1 MKQDI
6 NVSIHV
12 QGQDRTQQV
21 KDWSIWWND
30 EHSIPMLKIRF
41 HSNKSFTC
49 PLGECRITPTR
60 ELSDVMQIK
69 RGRAV
74 ASAIDRAVIYGEKYA
89 LIRYRESDKFYIQ
102 KLDDHID
109 FIARSSIK
117 DGDIFSYFVT
127 VAHAREE
134 HANTADRKAIAANVV
149 SQLNKLP
156 PRSDTALH
164 AYCTRQLADQP
175 PSRSLIYPFG
185 VNASQLVAVE
195 RALSSQISVI
205 EGPPGTGKTQ
215 TILNI
220 IANVV
225 VQCKTVAILSNNNA
239 AVDNVYEKLEKSG
252 VDHLVARMG
261 SKELRQQFFDNQP
274 PVPKHESE
282 QPPELSHIQGIL
294 EPLRNHLHEL
304 NTAAQLQAKLDE
316 LSIERRHLLH
326 WQKDNDVPVTDLH
339 SKYRLS
345 PSRTTDLIAHLSRL
359 GGQRIGLRDR
369 LALFL
374 NFRILRTGP
383 FGDQPSRQAFI
394 HALQIHFYDQTIR
407 ETTLALAECRASM
420 TKGNFEAGLRALT
433 DSSMIYLKHYAN
445 ARVLGTYSF
454 GETDYRQ
461 NFDAFMKR
469 FPILGS
475 GTHSVV
481 NSIARDAVLD
491 YVIIDEA
498 SLQDI
503 LPGIL
508 AMGCARNLVIV
519 GDRRQLPHIPLPLGI
534 AAPADEWDCEKH
546 SLLDSCLAVFGDAVP
561 VTLLKEHYRCHPRI
575 IQFCNQQFYDN
586 QLIPMTRDN
595 GEPALRLVV
604 TAKGQH
610 TRGNTNQR
618 ELDSILQVLESDEEL
633 VWEGDDGRGFI
644 APFRA
649 QVKLSGECLPKD
661 FIGETVHKFQ
671 GRECDEIVFSTVLG
685 KHCNNTQLMDFV
697 DNPCMV
703 NVAVSRAKRRF
714 TLVTGDEAFAAKHGP
729 IAALVRYISYYANDD
744 HVHRAPVVSA
754 FDLLYG
760 EYDKSLERLNA
771 KLRPTDSTFKSEQI
785 VAQLL
790 RQALSAGTESALTF
804 HSQVALNKVVSIAN
818 PALSDPERTFLA
830 NQASCDFVIY
840 FKVGK
845 TPMGVIEVD
854 GGSHEL
860 PEQIRRDRLKDSILM
875 KCNIP
880 ILRLRTVESRVEERI
895 AEFIGTWTS
904 AAVAS

>member
-21 KDWSIWWND
+21 KDWAIRWNA

-60 ELSDVMQIK
+60 ELSNVMQNK

-74 ASAIDRAVIYGEKYA
+74 ASTIDRAVIYGEKYA
-89 LIRYRESDKFYIQ
+89 VVHYRGNDMPYIQ
-102 KLDDHID
+102 KLDEHTD
-109 FIARSSIK
+109 FVAQSSIK
-117 DGDIFSYFVT
+117 KEAVFKYFVA
-127 VAHAREE
+127 VANAREE
-134 HANTADRKAIAANVV
+134 QAKTADQKAIAANVI

-156 PRSDTALH
+156 PHNDTALH
-164 AYCTRQLADQP
+164 AYCTRQLAGRTP
-175 PSRSLIYPFG
+175 CGPLIYPFG

-195 RALSSQISVI
+195 RTLGSQISVI

-225 VQCKTVAILSNNNA
+225 VQGKTVAILSNNNS
-239 AVDNVYEKLEKSG
+239 AVDNVYEKLGKAG
-252 VDHLVARMG
+252 LDHLVARLG
-261 SKELRQQFFDNQP
+261 SKELRQQFFDNLP
-274 PVPKHESE
+274 PVPQHEPE
-282 QPPELSHIQGIL
+282 HPPELSDIQGVL
-294 EPLRNHLHEL
+294 EQLRSHLQAM
-304 NTAAQLQAKLDE
+304 NTAAQLQAELDE
-316 LSIERRHLLH
+316 LAIERSRLLR
-326 WQKDNDVPVTDLH
+326 WQKDNDVPVTGLQNKH
-339 SKYRLS
+339 RLS
-345 PSRTTDLIAHLSRL
+345 PNRTTDLMAYLSRL
-359 GGQRIGLRDR
+359 GTQRIGLRDR

-374 NFRILRTGP
+374 NFRILRIKP
-383 FGDQPSRQAFI
+383 FGDPRSRQAFI
-394 HALQIHFYDQTIR
+394 HALQLHFYDQAIR
-407 ETTLALAECRASM
+407 EKTSALADCHTSM
-420 TKGNFEAGLRALT
+420 AQGNFQAGLRALT
-433 DSSMIYLKHYAN
+433 DSSMRYLKHYSHTRLPAPP
-445 ARVLGTYSF
+445 SF
-454 GETDYRQ
+454 GEQDYRQ
-461 NFDAFMKR
+461 NFDAFVKR

-481 NSIARDAVLD
+481 NSIARNAVLD

-498 SLQDI
+498 SQQDI
-503 LPGIL
+503 IPGIL

-519 GDRRQLPHIPLPLGI
+519 GDRRQLPHIPVPLGI
-534 AAPADEWDCEKH
+534 AAPADEWDCERH
-546 SLLDSCLAVFGDAVP
+546 SLLDSCLAVFRDAVP

-575 IQFCNQQFYDN
+575 IQFCNQQFYNN

-595 GEPALRLVV
+595 GEQALRLVV

-618 ELDSILQVLESDEEL
+618 ELDSILQVMEDDEDL
-633 VWEGDDGRGFI
+633 GWEGEHGRGFI

-649 QVKLSGECLPKD
+649 QVKLSGASLPKD
-661 FIGETVHKFQ
+661 FIRNTVHKFQ

-685 KHCNNTQLMDFV
+685 KHCNNTQLLDFV
-697 DNPCMV
+697 DNHCMV

-714 TLVTGDEAFAAKHGP
+714 TLVTGDEAFSAKHGP
-729 IAALVRYISYYANDD
+729 IAALVRYISYYADDD

-771 KLRPTDSTFKSEQI
+771 KLKPTDSAFKSEQI

-790 RQALSAGTESALTF
+790 RQVLSAGAESALTF
-804 HSQVALNKVVSIAN
+804 HSQVALNMVASIAN

-845 TPMGVIEVD
+845 TPLGVIEVD

-875 KCNIP
+875 KSNIP

-895 AEFIGTWTS
+895 AEFVSSWTS
-904 AAVAS
+904 AAVVS